1 MAVPVLG
8 PPSSLLIGC
17 VVDDGTIQ
25 ALLRETMQALTF
37 WKTITLDQSNLLEKL
52 ISLLNEE
59 GIRFCAIDG
68 QAVNVYVEPLVSLDL
83 DLVVAVDQL
92 EQVEALLETHFD
104 LKRFPH
110 SLNIGMPGSDLRV
123 QIQTDE
129 RYSSFVERA
138 GVMMVLGMTLPVASL
153 EDVLQGKV
161 WAALDPERRGSK
173 RQKDLADIARILEKY
188 PDLRTQVPQEIRAR
202 LVDES
207 TID

>member
-1 MAVPVLG
+1 
-8 PPSSLLIGC
+8 
-17 VVDDGTIQ
+17 
-25 ALLRETMQALTF
+25 MQALTF
-37 WKTITLDQSNLLEKL
+37 WKTITRDRSNLLESL
-52 ISLLNEE
+52 ISLLSERE
-59 GIRFCAIDG
+59 IRFCVIGG
-68 QAVNVYVEPLVSLDL
+68 QAVNAYVEPLVSLDL

-92 EQVEALLETHFD
+92 EQVEALLEPHFE
-104 LKRFPH
+104 LKRFPDR
-110 SLNIGMPGSDLRV
+110 LKIGMPGSDLRV

-138 GVMMVLGMTLPVASL
+138 GVRTVLGITLPVASV
-153 EDVLQGKV
+153 EDVLQGKI

-207 TID
+207 TVD